1 MKTWSYLTQKKV
13 FPHSRLDKD
22 FKREL
27 TFSCIRWPFVTGYMF
42 NKSSFLLE
50 GRTAIVEQ
58 QSQAGESPMRP
69 CGLKRAQRYTPLSC
83 AQQWRTSF
91 RHNSTISPYHSA
103 QNTSLRPTWLHVFF
117 LHNLKKSPELLR
129 VGFDLILLS
138 PFRPWSDSAHT
149 FPKSVRA
156 EIKRKESHNNMLHIR
171 SISFSISSV
180 SLSEKVISHEG
191 CVPLLLATAKIG
203 ERGINYQIYY
213 RKIWPICAK

>member
-1 MKTWSYLTQKKV
+1 MKTRQLSNAKKV

-50 GRTAIVEQ
+50 GRAAIVKQ

-117 LHNLKKSPELLR
+117 LHNLKKSPELLQSVSISYCFLLFGRDQIQLTHFQNPFGQKSSEKR
-129 VGFDLILLS
+129 VTTTCSTYVAYHSLYRLS
-138 PFRPWSDSAHT
+138 PFRKRG
-149 FPKSVRA
+149 FPARGV
-156 EIKRKESHNNMLHIR
+156 LHFCLHR
-171 SISFSISSV
+171 Q
-180 SLSEKVISHEG
+180 
-191 CVPLLLATAKIG
+191 
-203 ERGINYQIYY
+203 N
-213 RKIWPICAK
+213 

>member
-1 MKTWSYLTQKKV
+1 MKTRQLSNAKKV
-13 FPHSRLDKD
+13 FPHSRLGKD

-50 GRTAIVEQ
+50 GRAAIVEQ
-58 QSQAGESPMRP
+58 QSQARESPMRP
-69 CGLKRAQRYTPLSC
+69 CGHKRAQRYTPLSC

-117 LHNLKKSPELLR
+117 LHKSKKSPELLW

-149 FPKSVRA
+149 LLKSVRA

-171 SISFSISSV
+171 SKSFSISSV
-180 SLSEKVISHEG
+180 SLPEEG
-191 CVPLLLATAKIG
+191 LSCERRASLLFAPAKLI
-203 ERGINYQIYY
+203 ERRMNYQI
-213 RKIWPICAK
+213 